1 MVKPLAIVGLALV
14 VLVAT
19 PLSFASTDS
28 IEAACLDPH
37 LWLASSVP
45 PGLLE
50 LVCSI
55 QDDVD
60 PVSIAFGSG
69 SEDEFIEQN
78 SGTEKYGLAIHE
90 SGLPEETRQQLLLL
104 LALWGQ
110 E

>member
-28 IEAACLDPH
+28 IEAACVDPH
-37 LWLASSVP
+37 FWLVSSVP

-55 QDDVD
+55 QDGVD
-60 PVSIAFGSG
+60 PVTIAFGSG
-69 SEDEFIEQN
+69 SEDELVEQN
-78 SGTEKYGLAIHE
+78 SGTEEYGLAIQKLE
-90 SGLPEETRQQLLLL
+90 LPEETRQQLLLL